1 MAEFIMENFL
11 QAETLVILLL
21 LVVSLVAI
29 AVRRLRISYTVAL
42 VVVGLLITF
51 RSPLKIELT
60 PPLILALFLPPLVF
74 EAAFHINFAQ
84 LGRIAPALFTL
95 AVPGVV
101 LTTIIVGALVNWLTP
116 LGWPAALV
124 FGAL

>member
-1 MAEFIMENFL
+1 MERSLGVTQRLVVILMESNLGMDNFL

-29 AVRRLRISYTVAL
+29 AVRRLRIPYTVAL

-51 RSPLKIELT
+51 QSPLKIELT
-60 PPLILALFLPPLVF
+60 SPLILAVFLPPLVF

-84 LGRIAPALFTL
+84 LGRGAAAILTL
-95 AVPGVV
+95 AVPGVI
-101 LTTIIVGALVNWLTP
+101 LTT
-116 LGWPAALV
+116 
-124 FGAL
+124 